1 MNYVA
6 RDPVHLALP
15 PFGYS
20 SFFEGPVDAWGVFMD
35 RFGTVRSN
43 VVVRMN
49 GAWRGDTFV
58 LDEEFR
64 FDDGVPD
71 QRTWLLKDHADGRF
85 TATCDQCAGPI
96 EGRNIANGAHIVYRF
111 RITIRGIAFSVVFDD
126 EVRRL
131 DERRVFNRAT
141 MKKFGI
147 TIGHFLLIAER
158 RL

>member
-1 MNYVA
+1 
-6 RDPVHLALP
+6 
-15 PFGYS
+15 
-20 SFFEGPVDAWGVFMD
+20 
-35 RFGTVRSN
+35 
-43 VVVRMN
+43 MN

-64 FDDGVPD
+64 FDDGAPD
-71 QRTWLLKDHADGRF
+71 QRTWLLKDHEGGKF
-85 TATCDQCAGPI
+85 IATCDQCVGPI
-96 EGRNIANGAHIVYRF
+96 EGQNVANGAHIVYRF

>member
-6 RDPVHLALP
+6 RDPVLRTLP

-20 SFFEGPVDAWGVFMD
+20 SFFEGPVQAWGVFMD
-35 RFGTVRSN
+35 RFGIVRSN

-49 GAWRGDTFV
+49 GAWRDDTFV
-58 LDEEFR
+58 LDEEFE
-64 FDDGVPD
+64 FGDGVPD
-71 QRTWLLKDHADGRF
+71 QRTWLLKDHDGGRF
-85 TATCDQCAGPI
+85 TATCDQCVGLI
-96 EGRNIANGAHIVYRF
+96 EGSNEPDGARISYRF
-111 RITIRGIAFSVVFDD
+111 RITIRGISFSVIFDD